1 MLAETGKAA
10 VPHEVMFHLVAAR
23 YGMSPEQVRK
33 MPAKDYLIAVQ
44 LLRITGGK

>member
-23 YGMSPEQVRK
+23 YGMSPAKVRA
-33 MPAKDYLIAVQ
+33 MDARDYLIAVQ
-44 LLRITGGK
+44 LLRITGGQ